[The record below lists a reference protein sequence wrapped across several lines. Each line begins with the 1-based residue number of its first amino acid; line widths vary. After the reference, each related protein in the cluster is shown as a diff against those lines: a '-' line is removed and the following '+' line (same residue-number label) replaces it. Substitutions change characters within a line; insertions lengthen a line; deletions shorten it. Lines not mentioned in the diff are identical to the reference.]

1 MRAASPSS
9 AIEARGRRYTGVA
22 ISLHWLIGIAIL
34 AMLVMGLRMVH
45 GALPMADKFK
55 LYQLHKSVGLT
66 ILGLAVLRV
75 LWRLGHPPP
84 RLPEDMPAWEKGAAE
99 GTHWLLYVF
108 MIGMP
113 LIGWAMVSMSP
124 LSIPTL
130 WFGVVR
136 VPDLSFLAALGS
148 KPVLEPI
155 LKAMHAYGAYLLIA
169 FLALHAGA
177 ALRHY
182 FVEHDDVLQRMIP
195 GLPRL
200 GRARTRTDAR

>member
-9 AIEARGRRYTGVA
+9 ALEARGRRYTVVA
-22 ISLHWLIGIAIL
+22 ITLHWLIGIAII

-45 GALPMADKFK
+45 GGLPMADKFK

-66 ILGLAVLRV
+66 VLGLAALRV
-75 LWRLGHPPP
+75 LWRLGHKPPP
-84 RLPEDMPAWEKGAAE
+84 LPADMPAWEKGAAE
-99 GTHWLLYVF
+99 GTHWLLYGF

-113 LIGWAMVSMSP
+113 VIGWAMVSMSP

-136 VPDLSFLAALGS
+136 VPDLSFLSAFGS

-155 LKAMHAYGAYLLIA
+155 LKALHAYGAYLLIA

-182 FVEHDDVLQRMIP
+182 LVEHDDVLQRMIP

-200 GRARTRTDAR
+200 GRGRTRTTAR